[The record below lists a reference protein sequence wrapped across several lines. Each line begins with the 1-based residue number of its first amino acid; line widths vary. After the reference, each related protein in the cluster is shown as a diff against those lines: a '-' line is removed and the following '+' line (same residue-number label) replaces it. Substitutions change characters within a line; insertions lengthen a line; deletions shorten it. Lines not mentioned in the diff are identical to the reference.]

1 MRNERENGFVLVLVI
16 MAIALVGVM
25 TFALTRDTQTML
37 FQSNMAYLRAVE
49 RNLATS
55 GLLWAKQNLKEQ
67 SRQTFNEAVELD
79 IGYMNIKE
87 ATLSV
92 TVSSPTDRGAEVK
105 VETSCSRGKRSL
117 GNANTYKI
125 RLP

>member
-16 MAIALVGVM
+16 MAIALVGVV
-25 TFALTRDTQTML
+25 TFALTRGTQTML
-37 FQSNMAYLRAVE
+37 FQSNKAYLRAVE

-55 GLLWAKQNLKEQ
+55 GLLWAKYNLKGQ
-67 SRQTFNEAVELD
+67 SGRAFHKAIELD
-79 IGYMNIKE
+79 VEYMNIKE

-92 TVSSPTDRGAEVK
+92 TISSPTDRRAEVK

-117 GNANTYKI
+117 GNANMYEI
-125 RLP
+125 Q